1 MSISTEK
8 NLEKNTSK
16 TSISNS
22 GVALRPLVDIRDYQ
36 EHVVLQ
42 ADIPG
47 VSRENLSIEIDG
59 KMLIIDGR
67 ISDSLV
73 DKSQLTVVRMRADA
87 YRRTFRLSTDIDVDN
102 IGAEL
107 KDRLLTLTL
116 PKRSEVLPKKI
127 EVNAA

>member
-59 KMLIIDGR
+59 NTLIIDGR
-67 ISDSLV
+67 ISDSSV

-87 YRRTFRLSTDIDVDN
+87 YRRSFRLSTDIDVDN

-107 KDRLLTLTL
+107 KDGLLTLTL
-116 PKRSEVLPKKI
+116 PKKSEILPKKI